1 MASGCTSDKSFF
13 FRGLF
18 FSTTI
23 SDRSRRR
30 MLVTSGFVLGT
41 YRSRVK
47 LMGSKQATPVDV
59 GADVFDVGQLVGE
72 KEVGCTGNGHR
83 FAEPNRV
90 VRLAKVWFIVI
101 VMM

>member
-1 MASGCTSDKSFF
+1 
-13 FRGLF
+13 
-18 FSTTI
+18 
-23 SDRSRRR
+23 
-30 MLVTSGFVLGT
+30 
-41 YRSRVK
+41 
-47 LMGSKQATPVDV
+47 MGSKQATPVDV

-83 FAEPNRV
+83 IAEPNRV